1 MSEVYN
7 ISNAFKELD
16 LLTEDTFK
24 VNDDGI
30 DKLRDFMDGDQV
42 DEITI
47 IDPEAET
54 FDDVKES
61 YIGKIILNC
70 GVCQSKFYKDKED
83 IVIDEETQ
91 LANVGEECPYCTS
104 ADGFEIVG
112 QVAEYCPDCHEDED
126 YDDMEDKEEDDED
139 EEEDEVEE
147 KATLEE
153 SLTRNLLHTLC
164 SKKIYFKDL
173 DLIENSKVRS
183 IVKEQCNHFLDSC
196 KEQLEETQEF
206 KQSFIDTNATL
217 DHLYI
222 RWFEDEPDWVDCYP
236 HFDNKRLDESEAVEM
251 AVEMAWNESEGG
263 SGLVFNEDGVLLNGY
278 DITSFTT
285 DDNNKDIVEGIK
297 QEKLYNLF
305 GYSKDQWDDIA
316 IKFNKSKP
324 NLKENL
330 SDDLAK
336 YQKWVDYDMKKYG
349 KVSNKTKQDLDK
361 ANLTIV
367 KDKYGAYQV
376 VSKEIDGKALKESR
390 DLTKFDGTIA
400 KLLADNMSKLSNIT
414 DVNELKSKIVDLLDS
429 SAIKD
434 KKAVVDF
441 KTRIDKIKNI
451 SSLISTIATYI
462 TGMKSQPKDSKKA
475 VKESVESVEVKTDTD
490 KICVD
495 TEGDS
500 TKVEVKPRDD
510 FEAEAEMITPV
521 SDEVKDEIEAEQ
533 VSDEEVEDED
543 NFEDVDFDEFDEES
557 FDELGEKYLKKVYE
571 NVKSYKTS
579 SGSMKNDKLKLE
591 GVITFNSG
599 KQAKTTFLFE
609 GASILKNGTLKL
621 IGENKNFSDKKNAF
635 GLRGKVS
642 GNKLMVESFNYNYIG
657 KDAVTGQSK
666 KLYGTIRKTK

>member
-24 VNDDGI
+24 ADDAGI

-61 YIGKIILNC
+61 YIGKVILNC

-112 QVAEYCPDCHEDED
+112 QVAEYCPDCAEGEH
-126 YDDMEDKEEDDED
+126 DDHTDDED
-139 EEEDEVEE
+139 DDDDAEVEVDVSEEEDLQE
-147 KATLEE
+147 
-153 SLTRNLLHTLC
+153 
-164 SKKIYFKDL
+164 DL
-173 DLIENSKVRS
+173 
-183 IVKEQCNHFLDSC
+183 
-196 KEQLEETQEF
+196 
-206 KQSFIDTNATL
+206 
-217 DHLYI
+217 
-222 RWFEDEPDWVDCYP
+222 
-236 HFDNKRLDESEAVEM
+236 
-251 AVEMAWNESEGG
+251 G
-263 SGLVFNEDGVLLNGY
+263 S
-278 DITSFTT
+278 
-285 DDNNKDIVEGIK
+285 
-297 QEKLYNLF
+297 
-305 GYSKDQWDDIA
+305 
-316 IKFNKSKP
+316 
-324 NLKENL
+324 
-330 SDDLAK
+330 DLAK

-349 KVSNKTKQDLDK
+349 KVSDKTKQDLDK

-400 KLLADNMSKLSNIT
+400 KLLADNMSKLSNVT
-414 DVNELKSKIVDLLDS
+414 SVSELKSKIVDLLDS
-429 SAIKD
+429 SDIKD
-434 KKAVVDF
+434 KKAVADF
-441 KTRIDKIKNI
+441 KARMDKIKNTT
-451 SSLISTIATYI
+451 SLLSTIATYI
-462 TGMKSQPKDSKKA
+462 TGMKSQPEDGKKT

-521 SDEVKDEIEAEQ
+521 DDEVKDEIEAEQ

-557 FDELGEKYLKKVYE
+557 FDELGERYLKKVYE

-635 GLRGKVS
+635 GLRGRVS

-657 KDAVTGQSK
+657 KDAATGQSK

>member
-1 MSEVYN
+1 MSELYN

-24 VNDDGI
+24 ADDAGI

-91 LANVGEECPYCTS
+91 LANAGEECPYCTS

-112 QVAEYCPDCHEDED
+112 QVAEYCPDCDEDED
-126 YDDMEDKEEDDED
+126 YDDDASEDQ
-139 EEEDEVEE
+139 
-147 KATLEE
+147 
-153 SLTRNLLHTLC
+153 
-164 SKKIYFKDL
+164 L
-173 DLIENSKVRS
+173 D
-183 IVKEQCNHFLDSC
+183 
-196 KEQLEETQEF
+196 
-206 KQSFIDTNATL
+206 
-217 DHLYI
+217 
-222 RWFEDEPDWVDCYP
+222 
-236 HFDNKRLDESEAVEM
+236 LDESVSNTPWDKIEKTYGDQLKSGNVKSSVKPKADSTPDNPNSPWSKIARAYGKQLDLDESWADNKEMSTLLRAMTADDSNLNRYLDRAFKVAKRYEGSKPYQGNYTNIIYTDSGNSQSSADKTIRQWASSNNVNLVELNGENVTSTKLNNTRSHELFNALNKPNSVLFIHNVDNIPREAV
-251 AVEMAWNESEGG
+251 NELSE
-263 SGLVFNEDGVLLNGY
+263 LVSHHLLADSNQKKGEIFLPNMLFMVATAS
-278 DITSFTT
+278 DTS
-285 DDNNKDIVEGIK
+285 
-297 QEKLYNLF
+297 
-305 GYSKDQWDDIA
+305 S
-316 IKFNKSKP
+316 
-324 NLKENL
+324 
-330 SDDLAK
+330 SD
-336 YQKWVDYDMKKYG
+336 
-349 KVSNKTKQDLDK
+349 T
-361 ANLTIV
+361 
-367 KDKYGAYQV
+367 
-376 VSKEIDGKALKESR
+376 LKESR

-400 KLLADNMSKLSNIT
+400 KLLSDNMSKLSNIT

-434 KKAVVDF
+434 KKAVADF
-441 KTRIDKIKNI
+441 KARMDKIKNI

-521 SDEVKDEIEAEQ
+521 DDEVKDEIEAEQ
-533 VSDEEVEDED
+533 VSDEEVSDEEVEDED

-557 FDELGEKYLKKVYE
+557 FDELGEQYLKKVYE

-635 GLRGKVS
+635 GLRGRVS

-657 KDAVTGQSK
+657 KDAATGQSK

>member
-1 MSEVYN
+1 MSELYN

-24 VNDDGI
+24 ADDAGI

-61 YIGKIILNC
+61 YIGKVILNC

-112 QVAEYCPDCHEDED
+112 QVAEYCPDCEAGDC
-126 YDDMEDKEEDDED
+126 DDHMDDDVAADADAEVTVD
-139 EEEDEVEE
+139 VSEEEDLQE
-147 KATLEE
+147 
-153 SLTRNLLHTLC
+153 
-164 SKKIYFKDL
+164 DL
-173 DLIENSKVRS
+173 
-183 IVKEQCNHFLDSC
+183 
-196 KEQLEETQEF
+196 
-206 KQSFIDTNATL
+206 
-217 DHLYI
+217 
-222 RWFEDEPDWVDCYP
+222 
-236 HFDNKRLDESEAVEM
+236 
-251 AVEMAWNESEGG
+251 G
-263 SGLVFNEDGVLLNGY
+263 S
-278 DITSFTT
+278 
-285 DDNNKDIVEGIK
+285 
-297 QEKLYNLF
+297 
-305 GYSKDQWDDIA
+305 
-316 IKFNKSKP
+316 
-324 NLKENL
+324 
-330 SDDLAK
+330 DLAK
-336 YQKWVDYDMKKYG
+336 YQEWVDYDMKKYG
-349 KVSNKTKQDLDK
+349 KVSDKTKQDLDK

-376 VSKEIDGKALKESR
+376 VSKEIDGKALKESK

-400 KLLADNMSKLSNIT
+400 KLLADNMSKLSNVT
-414 DVNELKSKIVDLLDS
+414 SVSELKSKIVDLLDS
-429 SAIKD
+429 SDIKD
-434 KKAVVDF
+434 KKAVADF
-441 KTRIDKIKNI
+441 KARMDKIKNTV
-451 SSLISTIATYI
+451 SLLSTIATYI
-462 TGMKSQPKDSKKA
+462 TGMKAQPEDSKKV

-490 KICVD
+490 TVCVD
-495 TEGDS
+495 TDGDG

-510 FEAEAEMITPV
+510 FETEAEMIEPV
-521 SDEVKDEIEAEQ
+521 DDEVKNEIEAEQ
-533 VSDEEVEDED
+533 VSDEEVSDEEVGDED

-557 FDELGEKYLKKVYE
+557 FDELGEQYLKKVYE

-599 KQAKTTFLFE
+599 KKAKTTFLFE

-635 GLRGKVS
+635 GLRGKVN
-642 GNKLMVESFNYNYIG
+642 GKKLMIESFNYNYLG
-657 KDAVTGQSK
+657 KDAATGQSK
-666 KLYGTIRKTK
+666 KLYGTIRKAK

>member
-24 VNDDGI
+24 ADDAGI

-112 QVAEYCPDCHEDED
+112 QVAEYCPDCAEGEH
-126 YDDMEDKEEDDED
+126 DDHTDDDED
-139 EEEDEVEE
+139 AEDQLDLHESASNTPWDKIE
-147 KATLEE
+147 KTYGDQLKPDNVKPNVKPKADSTPDNPN
-153 SLTRNLLHTLC
+153 SPW
-164 SKKIYFKDL
+164 SKIARAYGKQLDL
-173 DLIENSKVRS
+173 D
-183 IVKEQCNHFLDSC
+183 
-196 KEQLEETQEF
+196 
-206 KQSFIDTNATL
+206 
-217 DHLYI
+217 
-222 RWFEDEPDWVDCYP
+222 
-236 HFDNKRLDESEAVEM
+236 
-251 AVEMAWNESEGG
+251 
-263 SGLVFNEDGVLLNGY
+263 
-278 DITSFTT
+278 
-285 DDNNKDIVEGIK
+285 
-297 QEKLYNLF
+297 
-305 GYSKDQWDDIA
+305 
-316 IKFNKSKP
+316 
-324 NLKENL
+324 
-330 SDDLAK
+330 
-336 YQKWVDYDMKKYG
+336 
-349 KVSNKTKQDLDK
+349 
-361 ANLTIV
+361 
-367 KDKYGAYQV
+367 
-376 VSKEIDGKALKESR
+376 ESR

-400 KLLADNMSKLSNIT
+400 KLLSDNMSKLSNIT

-434 KKAVVDF
+434 KKAVADF
-441 KTRIDKIKNI
+441 KARMDKIKNI

-490 KICVD
+490 KVCVD

-500 TKVEVKPRDD
+500 TKVEIKPRDD
-510 FEAEAEMITPV
+510 FEDEAEMIAPV
-521 SDEVKDEIEAEQ
+521 DDEVKDEIEAEQ
-533 VSDEEVEDED
+533 VSDEEDEDED

-635 GLRGKVS
+635 GLRGRVS

-657 KDAVTGQSK
+657 KDAATGQSK

>member
-24 VNDDGI
+24 ADDAGI

-112 QVAEYCPDCHEDED
+112 QVAEYCPDCAEGEH
-126 YDDMEDKEEDDED
+126 DDHIDDDED
-139 EEEDEVEE
+139 DDDASEDQ
-147 KATLEE
+147 
-153 SLTRNLLHTLC
+153 
-164 SKKIYFKDL
+164 L
-173 DLIENSKVRS
+173 D
-183 IVKEQCNHFLDSC
+183 
-196 KEQLEETQEF
+196 
-206 KQSFIDTNATL
+206 
-217 DHLYI
+217 
-222 RWFEDEPDWVDCYP
+222 
-236 HFDNKRLDESEAVEM
+236 LDESVSNTPWDKIEKTYGDQLK
-251 AVEMAWNESEGG
+251 S
-263 SGLVFNEDGVLLNGY
+263 
-278 DITSFTT
+278 
-285 DDNNKDIVEGIK
+285 DNVKPNVKPKAD
-297 QEKLYNLF
+297 
-305 GYSKDQWDDIA
+305 
-316 IKFNKSKP
+316 SKP
-324 NLKENL
+324 DNPNSPWSKI
-330 SDDLAK
+330 ARA
-336 YQKWVDYDMKKYG
+336 YG
-349 KVSNKTKQDLDK
+349 KQLDLD
-361 ANLTIV
+361 
-367 KDKYGAYQV
+367 
-376 VSKEIDGKALKESR
+376 ESR

-414 DVNELKSKIVDLLDS
+414 DINELKSKIVDLLDS

-434 KKAVVDF
+434 KKAVADF
-441 KTRIDKIKNI
+441 KARMDKIKNI

-510 FEAEAEMITPV
+510 FEDEAEMITPV
-521 SDEVKDEIEAEQ
+521 DDEVKDEIEAEQ
-533 VSDEEVEDED
+533 VSDEEVSDEEVEDED

-657 KDAVTGQSK
+657 KDAATGQSK
-666 KLYGTIRKTK
+666 KLYGTIRKAK

>member
-24 VNDDGI
+24 ADDAGI

-61 YIGKIILNC
+61 YIGKVILNC

-112 QVAEYCPDCHEDED
+112 QVAEYCPDCVEGEH
-126 YDDMEDKEEDDED
+126 DDHTDDDED
-139 EEEDEVEE
+139 DNEDAEVEVDVSEEEDLQE
-147 KATLEE
+147 
-153 SLTRNLLHTLC
+153 
-164 SKKIYFKDL
+164 DL
-173 DLIENSKVRS
+173 G
-183 IVKEQCNHFLDSC
+183 
-196 KEQLEETQEF
+196 
-206 KQSFIDTNATL
+206 A
-217 DHLYI
+217 
-222 RWFEDEPDWVDCYP
+222 
-236 HFDNKRLDESEAVEM
+236 
-251 AVEMAWNESEGG
+251 
-263 SGLVFNEDGVLLNGY
+263 
-278 DITSFTT
+278 
-285 DDNNKDIVEGIK
+285 
-297 QEKLYNLF
+297 
-305 GYSKDQWDDIA
+305 
-316 IKFNKSKP
+316 
-324 NLKENL
+324 
-330 SDDLAK
+330 DLAK

-349 KVSNKTKQDLDK
+349 KVSDKTKQDLDK

-400 KLLADNMSKLSNIT
+400 KLLADNMSKLSNVT
-414 DVNELKSKIVDLLDS
+414 SVSELKSKIVDLLDS
-429 SAIKD
+429 SDIKD
-434 KKAVVDF
+434 KKAVADF
-441 KTRIDKIKNI
+441 KARMDKIKNTT
-451 SSLISTIATYI
+451 SLLSTIATYI
-462 TGMKSQPKDSKKA
+462 TGMKSQPEDSKKA

-490 KICVD
+490 KVCVE

-510 FEAEAEMITPV
+510 FEAEAEMIAPV
-521 SDEVKDEIEAEQ
+521 DDEVKDEIEAEQ
-533 VSDEEVEDED
+533 VSDEEVSDEEVGDED

-635 GLRGKVS
+635 GLRGRVS

-657 KDAVTGQSK
+657 KDAATGQSK

>member
-24 VNDDGI
+24 VNDAGI

-112 QVAEYCPDCHEDED
+112 QVAEYCPDCDEDED
-126 YDDMEDKEEDDED
+126 YDDASEDQ
-139 EEEDEVEE
+139 
-147 KATLEE
+147 
-153 SLTRNLLHTLC
+153 
-164 SKKIYFKDL
+164 L
-173 DLIENSKVRS
+173 D
-183 IVKEQCNHFLDSC
+183 
-196 KEQLEETQEF
+196 
-206 KQSFIDTNATL
+206 
-217 DHLYI
+217 
-222 RWFEDEPDWVDCYP
+222 
-236 HFDNKRLDESEAVEM
+236 LDESASNTPWDKIEKTY
-251 AVEMAWNESEGG
+251 GDQLK
-263 SGLVFNEDGVLLNGY
+263 SGNV
-278 DITSFTT
+278 
-285 DDNNKDIVEGIK
+285 
-297 QEKLYNLF
+297 
-305 GYSKDQWDDIA
+305 
-316 IKFNKSKP
+316 KP
-324 NLKENL
+324 NVKPKADSTPDNPN
-330 SDDLAK
+330 SPWSKIARA
-336 YQKWVDYDMKKYG
+336 YG
-349 KVSNKTKQDLDK
+349 KQLDLD
-361 ANLTIV
+361 
-367 KDKYGAYQV
+367 
-376 VSKEIDGKALKESR
+376 ESR

-434 KKAVVDF
+434 KKAVADF
-441 KTRIDKIKNI
+441 KARMDKIKNI

-490 KICVD
+490 KVCVD

-500 TKVEVKPRDD
+500 TKVEIKPRDD
-510 FEAEAEMITPV
+510 FEDEAEMIAPV
-521 SDEVKDEIEAEQ
+521 DDEVKDEIEAEQ
-533 VSDEEVEDED
+533 VSDEEDEDED

-557 FDELGEKYLKKVYE
+557 FDELGERYLKKVYE
-571 NVKSYKTS
+571 NVRSYKTS

-657 KDAVTGQSK
+657 KDAATGQSK

>member
-1 MSEVYN
+1 MSELYN

-24 VNDDGI
+24 ADDAGI

-61 YIGKIILNC
+61 YIGKVILNC

-112 QVAEYCPDCHEDED
+112 QVAEYCPDCEAGDC
-126 YDDMEDKEEDDED
+126 DDHMGDDVAADADAEVKVD
-139 EEEDEVEE
+139 VSEEEDLQE
-147 KATLEE
+147 
-153 SLTRNLLHTLC
+153 
-164 SKKIYFKDL
+164 DL
-173 DLIENSKVRS
+173 
-183 IVKEQCNHFLDSC
+183 
-196 KEQLEETQEF
+196 
-206 KQSFIDTNATL
+206 
-217 DHLYI
+217 
-222 RWFEDEPDWVDCYP
+222 
-236 HFDNKRLDESEAVEM
+236 
-251 AVEMAWNESEGG
+251 G
-263 SGLVFNEDGVLLNGY
+263 S
-278 DITSFTT
+278 
-285 DDNNKDIVEGIK
+285 
-297 QEKLYNLF
+297 
-305 GYSKDQWDDIA
+305 
-316 IKFNKSKP
+316 
-324 NLKENL
+324 
-330 SDDLAK
+330 DLAK
-336 YQKWVDYDMKKYG
+336 YQEWVDYDMKKYG
-349 KVSNKTKQDLDK
+349 KVSDKTKQDLDK

-376 VSKEIDGKALKESR
+376 VSKEIDGKALKESK

-400 KLLADNMSKLSNIT
+400 KLLADNMSKLSNVT
-414 DVNELKSKIVDLLDS
+414 SVSELKSKIVDLLDS
-429 SAIKD
+429 SDIKD
-434 KKAVVDF
+434 KKAVADF
-441 KTRIDKIKNI
+441 KARMDKIKNTVN
-451 SSLISTIATYI
+451 LLSTIATYI
-462 TGMKSQPKDSKKA
+462 TGMKAQPEDSKKV

-490 KICVD
+490 TVCVD
-495 TEGDS
+495 TDGDG

-521 SDEVKDEIEAEQ
+521 DDEVKDEIEAEQ
-533 VSDEEVEDED
+533 VSDEEVSDEEVGDED

-557 FDELGEKYLKKVYE
+557 FDELGEQYLKKVYE

-635 GLRGKVS
+635 GLRGKVN
-642 GNKLMVESFNYNYIG
+642 GNKLMVESFNYNYLG
-657 KDAVTGQSK
+657 KDAATGQSK
-666 KLYGTIRKTK
+666 KLYGTIRKAK

>member
-1 MSEVYN
+1 MSELYN

-24 VNDDGI
+24 ADDAGI

-61 YIGKIILNC
+61 YIGKVILNC

-112 QVAEYCPDCHEDED
+112 QVAEYCPDCEAGDC
-126 YDDMEDKEEDDED
+126 DDHMGDDVAADADAEVTVD
-139 EEEDEVEE
+139 VSEEEDLQE
-147 KATLEE
+147 
-153 SLTRNLLHTLC
+153 
-164 SKKIYFKDL
+164 DL
-173 DLIENSKVRS
+173 
-183 IVKEQCNHFLDSC
+183 
-196 KEQLEETQEF
+196 
-206 KQSFIDTNATL
+206 
-217 DHLYI
+217 
-222 RWFEDEPDWVDCYP
+222 
-236 HFDNKRLDESEAVEM
+236 
-251 AVEMAWNESEGG
+251 G
-263 SGLVFNEDGVLLNGY
+263 S
-278 DITSFTT
+278 
-285 DDNNKDIVEGIK
+285 
-297 QEKLYNLF
+297 
-305 GYSKDQWDDIA
+305 
-316 IKFNKSKP
+316 
-324 NLKENL
+324 
-330 SDDLAK
+330 DLAK
-336 YQKWVDYDMKKYG
+336 YQEWVDYDMKKYG
-349 KVSNKTKQDLDK
+349 KVSDKTKQDLDK

-376 VSKEIDGKALKESR
+376 VSKEIDGKALKESK

-400 KLLADNMSKLSNIT
+400 KLLADNMSKLSNVT
-414 DVNELKSKIVDLLDS
+414 SVSELKSKIVDLLDS
-429 SAIKD
+429 SDIKD
-434 KKAVVDF
+434 KKAVADF
-441 KTRIDKIKNI
+441 KARMDKIKNTV
-451 SSLISTIATYI
+451 SLLSTIATYI
-462 TGMKSQPKDSKKA
+462 TGMKAQPEDSKKV

-490 KICVD
+490 TVCVD
-495 TEGDS
+495 TDGDG

-521 SDEVKDEIEAEQ
+521 DDEVKDEIEAEQ
-533 VSDEEVEDED
+533 VSDEEVSDEEVGDED

-557 FDELGEKYLKKVYE
+557 FDELGGQYLKKVYE

-599 KQAKTTFLFE
+599 KKAKTTFLFE

-635 GLRGKVS
+635 GLRGKVN
-642 GNKLMVESFNYNYIG
+642 GKKLMVESFNYNYLG
-657 KDAVTGQSK
+657 KDAATGQSK
-666 KLYGTIRKTK
+666 KLYGTIRKAK

>member
-24 VNDDGI
+24 ADDAGI

-112 QVAEYCPDCHEDED
+112 QVAEYCPDCAEGEH
-126 YDDMEDKEEDDED
+126 DDHIDDED
-139 EEEDEVEE
+139 AEVEVDVSEEEDLQE
-147 KATLEE
+147 
-153 SLTRNLLHTLC
+153 
-164 SKKIYFKDL
+164 DL
-173 DLIENSKVRS
+173 
-183 IVKEQCNHFLDSC
+183 
-196 KEQLEETQEF
+196 
-206 KQSFIDTNATL
+206 
-217 DHLYI
+217 
-222 RWFEDEPDWVDCYP
+222 
-236 HFDNKRLDESEAVEM
+236 
-251 AVEMAWNESEGG
+251 G
-263 SGLVFNEDGVLLNGY
+263 S
-278 DITSFTT
+278 
-285 DDNNKDIVEGIK
+285 
-297 QEKLYNLF
+297 
-305 GYSKDQWDDIA
+305 
-316 IKFNKSKP
+316 
-324 NLKENL
+324 
-330 SDDLAK
+330 DLAK

-434 KKAVVDF
+434 KKAVADF

-500 TKVEVKPRDD
+500 TKVEVEPRDD
-510 FEAEAEMITPV
+510 FEDEAEMITPV
-521 SDEVKDEIEAEQ
+521 DDEVKDEIEAEQ
-533 VSDEEVEDED
+533 VSDEEDEDED
-543 NFEDVDFDEFDEES
+543 NFEDVDFDEFDKES
-557 FDELGEKYLKKVYE
+557 FDELGERYLKKVYE

-657 KDAVTGQSK
+657 KDAATGQSK

>member
-1 MSEVYN
+1 MSELYN

-24 VNDDGI
+24 ADDAGI

-42 DEITI
+42 DEIAI

-61 YIGKIILNC
+61 YIGKVILNC

-112 QVAEYCPDCHEDED
+112 QVAEYCPDCAEGEH
-126 YDDMEDKEEDDED
+126 DDHTDDED
-139 EEEDEVEE
+139 DDDDAEVEVDVSEEEDLQE
-147 KATLEE
+147 
-153 SLTRNLLHTLC
+153 
-164 SKKIYFKDL
+164 DL
-173 DLIENSKVRS
+173 
-183 IVKEQCNHFLDSC
+183 
-196 KEQLEETQEF
+196 
-206 KQSFIDTNATL
+206 
-217 DHLYI
+217 
-222 RWFEDEPDWVDCYP
+222 
-236 HFDNKRLDESEAVEM
+236 
-251 AVEMAWNESEGG
+251 G
-263 SGLVFNEDGVLLNGY
+263 S
-278 DITSFTT
+278 
-285 DDNNKDIVEGIK
+285 
-297 QEKLYNLF
+297 
-305 GYSKDQWDDIA
+305 
-316 IKFNKSKP
+316 
-324 NLKENL
+324 
-330 SDDLAK
+330 DLAK

-400 KLLADNMSKLSNIT
+400 KLLADNMSRLSNVT
-414 DVNELKSKIVDLLDS
+414 SVSELKSKIVDLLDS
-429 SAIKD
+429 SDIKD
-434 KKAVVDF
+434 KKAVADF
-441 KTRIDKIKNI
+441 KARMDKIKNTT
-451 SSLISTIATYI
+451 SLLSTIATYI
-462 TGMKSQPKDSKKA
+462 TGMKSQPEDSKKA

-510 FEAEAEMITPV
+510 FEAEAEMIAPV
-521 SDEVKDEIEAEQ
+521 DDEVKDEIEAEQ
-533 VSDEEVEDED
+533 VSDEEVSDEEVGDED

-557 FDELGEKYLKKVYE
+557 FDELGERYLKKVYE

-635 GLRGKVS
+635 GLRGRVS

-657 KDAVTGQSK
+657 KDAATGQSK

>member
-24 VNDDGI
+24 VNDAGI

-47 IDPEAET
+47 IDPEET

-126 YDDMEDKEEDDED
+126 YDDMEDEEDDED
-139 EEEDEVEE
+139 AEVEVDVSEEEDLQE
-147 KATLEE
+147 
-153 SLTRNLLHTLC
+153 
-164 SKKIYFKDL
+164 DL
-173 DLIENSKVRS
+173 
-183 IVKEQCNHFLDSC
+183 
-196 KEQLEETQEF
+196 
-206 KQSFIDTNATL
+206 
-217 DHLYI
+217 
-222 RWFEDEPDWVDCYP
+222 
-236 HFDNKRLDESEAVEM
+236 
-251 AVEMAWNESEGG
+251 G
-263 SGLVFNEDGVLLNGY
+263 S
-278 DITSFTT
+278 
-285 DDNNKDIVEGIK
+285 
-297 QEKLYNLF
+297 
-305 GYSKDQWDDIA
+305 
-316 IKFNKSKP
+316 
-324 NLKENL
+324 
-330 SDDLAK
+330 DLAK

-414 DVNELKSKIVDLLDS
+414 DINELKSKIVDLLDS

-434 KKAVVDF
+434 KKAVADF
-441 KTRIDKIKNI
+441 KARMDKIKNI

-490 KICVD
+490 KVCVD

-500 TKVEVKPRDD
+500 TKVEIKPRDD
-510 FEAEAEMITPV
+510 FEDEAEMITPV
-521 SDEVKDEIEAEQ
+521 DDEVKDEIEAEQ
-533 VSDEEVEDED
+533 VSDEDVEDED

-557 FDELGEKYLKKVYE
+557 FDELGERYLKKVYE

-657 KDAVTGQSK
+657 KDAATGQSK

>member
-1 MSEVYN
+1 MSELYN

-24 VNDDGI
+24 ADDAGI

-112 QVAEYCPDCHEDED
+112 QVAEYCPDCAEGEH
-126 YDDMEDKEEDDED
+126 DDHTDDDED
-139 EEEDEVEE
+139 DDEDAEVEVDVSEEEDLQE
-147 KATLEE
+147 
-153 SLTRNLLHTLC
+153 
-164 SKKIYFKDL
+164 DL
-173 DLIENSKVRS
+173 
-183 IVKEQCNHFLDSC
+183 
-196 KEQLEETQEF
+196 
-206 KQSFIDTNATL
+206 
-217 DHLYI
+217 
-222 RWFEDEPDWVDCYP
+222 
-236 HFDNKRLDESEAVEM
+236 
-251 AVEMAWNESEGG
+251 G
-263 SGLVFNEDGVLLNGY
+263 S
-278 DITSFTT
+278 
-285 DDNNKDIVEGIK
+285 
-297 QEKLYNLF
+297 
-305 GYSKDQWDDIA
+305 
-316 IKFNKSKP
+316 
-324 NLKENL
+324 
-330 SDDLAK
+330 DLAK

-349 KVSNKTKQDLDK
+349 KVSDKTKQDLDK

-376 VSKEIDGKALKESR
+376 VSKEIDGKALKESK

-400 KLLADNMSKLSNIT
+400 KLLADNMSKLSNVT
-414 DVNELKSKIVDLLDS
+414 SVSELKSKIVDLLDS
-429 SAIKD
+429 SDIKD
-434 KKAVVDF
+434 KKAVADF
-441 KTRIDKIKNI
+441 KARMDKIKNTT
-451 SSLISTIATYI
+451 SLLSTIATYI
-462 TGMKSQPKDSKKA
+462 TGMKSQPEDSKKA

-510 FEAEAEMITPV
+510 FEAEAEMIEPV
-521 SDEVKDEIEAEQ
+521 DDEVKDEIEAEQ
-533 VSDEEVEDED
+533 VSDEEVSDEEVEDED

-557 FDELGEKYLKKVYE
+557 FDELGEQYLKKVYE

-635 GLRGKVS
+635 GLRGRVS

-657 KDAVTGQSK
+657 KDAATGQSK